1 MPIWK
6 ESVCETCG
14 KPFTYDAQVSKGR
27 FCCHAC
33 VNAQRS
39 QMIKNTYTPELRKRR
54 SIDAKN
60 QMKDPEQRNIRREK
74 CVFERT
80 PEYLA
85 KMRASV
91 GEAMKRP
98 EVRKK
103 LSEACKKMVD
113 YTKIAKEAHGD
124 KCQRCGKQL
133 DVPGAPL
140 VAHHIDGCHYIDDIT
155 DNSPENLMVLCNSC
169 HAKLH
174 HEMRRQADAFVGE
187 EYFEQAAAL
196 ILKGLKKMGFDPDY
210 DNFHATPKRFARA
223 YYEIFEGCVD
233 TQKRIDEVLSTKFPS
248 NGNESM
254 VVAKDIV
261 CFSMC
266 PHHLLPVEY
275 HVCVGYIPNKSGEV
289 LGISK
294 LGRLVTI
301 LAKRPA
307 LQEAFTKDIVDNL
320 HKIGI
325 SGAIALV
332 EGQHMCMR
340 MRGAKA
346 VNSTIT
352 TTAVSGTFADDASA
366 KAEFMS
372 DIQDRLKFR

>member
-1 MPIWK
+1 MPKWRQ
-6 ESVCETCG
+6 SVCEACG
-14 KPFTYDAQVSKGR
+14 KHFTYDAQVSKGR
-27 FCCHAC
+27 FCSHEC
-33 VNAQRS
+33 VNAKRS
-39 QMIKNTYTPELRKRR
+39 QLARDSYTPELKERR
-54 SIDAKN
+54 RRDAKR
-60 QMKDPEQRNIRREK
+60 QFEDPRQRQLRSDLGKAKEVTKEMKEHLDRIRK
-74 CVFERT
+74 T
-80 PEYLA
+80 N
-85 KMRASV
+85 
-91 GEAMKRP
+91 
-98 EVRKK
+98 
-103 LSEACKKMVD
+103 VD
-113 YTKIAKEAHGD
+113 YRKIAIEAHG
-124 KCQRCGKQL
+124 KRCQRCGKDL
-133 DVPGAPL
+133 SESGRISV
-140 VAHHIDGCHYIDDIT
+140 HHIDGCHYIDELT
-155 DNSPENLMVLCNSC
+155 DHSPDNLMVLCDGC
-169 HAKLH
+169 HTKIH
-174 HEMRRQADAFVGE
+174 HEMRKASNAFVGE
-187 EYFEQAAAL
+187 EYFEKAADY
-196 ILKGLKKMGFDPDY
+196 ILRGLKKMGFEPDY

-233 TQKRIDEVLSTKFPS
+233 TQRQIDEVLATKFPS
-248 NGNESM
+248 NGNDSM

-294 LGRLVTI
+294 LGRLVNI

>member
-1 MPIWK
+1 
-6 ESVCETCG
+6 
-14 KPFTYDAQVSKGR
+14 
-27 FCCHAC
+27 
-33 VNAQRS
+33 
-39 QMIKNTYTPELRKRR
+39 
-54 SIDAKN
+54 
-60 QMKDPEQRNIRREK
+60 
-74 CVFERT
+74 
-80 PEYLA
+80 
-85 KMRASV
+85 
-91 GEAMKRP
+91 
-98 EVRKK
+98 
-103 LSEACKKMVD
+103 
-113 YTKIAKEAHGD
+113 
-124 KCQRCGKQL
+124 
-133 DVPGAPL
+133 
-140 VAHHIDGCHYIDDIT
+140 
-155 DNSPENLMVLCNSC
+155 
-169 HAKLH
+169 
-174 HEMRRQADAFVGE
+174 
-187 EYFEQAAAL
+187 
-196 ILKGLKKMGFDPDY
+196 MGFEPDY

-233 TQKRIDEVLSTKFPS
+233 TQRQIDEVLATKFPS
-248 NGNESM
+248 NGNDSM

-294 LGRLVTI
+294 LGRLVNI